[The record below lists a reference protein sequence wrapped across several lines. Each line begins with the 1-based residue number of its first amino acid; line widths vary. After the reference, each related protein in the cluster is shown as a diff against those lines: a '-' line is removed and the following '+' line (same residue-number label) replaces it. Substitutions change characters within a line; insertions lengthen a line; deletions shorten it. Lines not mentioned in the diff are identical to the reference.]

1 MTALPPP
8 ADPTLEAI
16 DDAIV
21 AREAANDAPR
31 GYLGMS
37 AIGDDCARK
46 LWFNFRWAHGS
57 EWTADVLRRFEDGHR
72 GEDLMADRLRMLG
85 KLELHTETNG
95 EQFGFSAHGGHFRGH
110 MDGALRGLIQ
120 APVTWHVW
128 EHKVSET
135 APKLEAIKASHG
147 EKGALKE
154 WSPRYY
160 AQAQVYMHYSGMT
173 RHYLTADTPG
183 GRRSFAVRTDY
194 DKDEAERLEARALR
208 IIQAPEPPA
217 GVSES
222 PSWWQCKSCSAR
234 HVCHR
239 GEHFR
244 VNCRTCIHA
253 TPEMDGDARWSC
265 ALHGVDLSTDQQAKG
280 CDQHRVIPAL
290 IAAWA
295 KPVDADEEAN
305 SVTYESAEGVRF
317 VNGELA
323 SDVLAQGREC
333 VSTDPAASALREM
346 GARVVSGGFGAEVV
360 W

>member
-8 ADPTLEAI
+8 PDPTLAAI
-16 DDAIV
+16 NAAIEG
-21 AREAANDAPR
+21 RENTNAPR

-46 LWFNFRWAHGS
+46 LWYGFRWAHGS
-57 EWTADVLRRFEDGHR
+57 DWSADALRRFEDGHR
-72 GEDLMADRLRMLG
+72 GEALMADRLRMLG
-85 KLELHTETNG
+85 KLELHTETPDG
-95 EQFGFSAHGGHFRGH
+95 SQFGFIAHGGHYRGH
-110 MDGALRGLIQ
+110 MDGAIRGLLQ

-135 APKLEAIKASHG
+135 APKLEALKASHG

-160 AQAQVYMHYSGMT
+160 AQAQTYMHHSGMT

-183 GRRSFAVRTDY
+183 GRQSFAVRTDY
-194 DKDEAERLEARALR
+194 DKGEAERLDARALK

-222 PSWWQCKSCSAR
+222 PSWWQCKSCAAR

-239 GEHFR
+239 GEGFR

-253 TPEMDGDARWSC
+253 TPELDGDARWSC
-265 ALHGVDLSTDQQAKG
+265 ALHGRDLSVNDQARG
-280 CDQHRVIPAL
+280 CEGHRLIPGL
-290 IAAWA
+290 IASWA
-295 KPVDADEEAN
+295 KPVDADEDRNE
-305 SVTYESAEGVRF
+305 VVYESVEGVRF
-317 VNGELA
+317 VNGEMT
-323 SDVLAQGREC
+323 SKDIAQGREC
-333 VSTDPAASALREM
+333 VSKDPAASALREM
-346 GARVVSGGFGAEVV
+346 GARVVGFGVEERV